1 MRIALAFCIL
11 AAAPIMA
18 AESGAMNPAERAFL
32 IEQLEKS
39 KKEFLASIDGV
50 TTAQWKF
57 KPAPE
62 VWSVAECSEHI
73 VLAEGFI
80 SGGAQMLLKSPVVE
94 RPATSTEEQDH
105 KIVAMVGDRSHKAK
119 APEPITPSGLKF
131 ATPADAAAAFTA
143 ARDKNL
149 EYVRTTT
156 DDLRV
161 HVTKGPIGDMDA
173 YQLLLLMASHTGR
186 HTEQIREVQANPDY
200 PKTSAQVQGR

>member
-1 MRIALAFCIL
+1 
-11 AAAPIMA
+11 
-18 AESGAMNPAERAFL
+18 MNDTERAYL

-39 KKEFLASIDGV
+39 KKDFLASIDGL
-50 TTAQWKF
+50 TAAQWKF

-80 SGGAQMLLKSPVVE
+80 FGGAQKVLQSPVVE

-119 APEPITPSGLKF
+119 APEPITPNGVKF
-131 ATPADAAAAFTA
+131 ATPADAAAAFIA
-143 ARDKNL
+143 ARDKNI
-149 EYVRTTT
+149 EYARTTT
-156 DDLRV
+156 DALRV
-161 HVTKGPIGDMDA
+161 HVTKGPVGDMDS

-200 PKTSAQVQGR
+200 PKTTAKLQ

>member
-1 MRIALAFCIL
+1 MRKALALCIL
-11 AAAPIMA
+11 AAAPILA
-18 AESGAMNPAERAFL
+18 AETGAMNPAERAFL

-39 KKEFLASIDGV
+39 KKDFLASIDGV
-50 TTAQWKF
+50 TAAQWKF

-73 VLAEGFI
+73 VLAEGYI

-94 RPATSTEEQDH
+94 RPATSNEEQDH
-105 KIVAMVGDRSHKAK
+105 KIALMVGDRSHKVK
-119 APEPITPSGLKF
+119 APEPITPSGVKF
-131 ATPADAAAAFTA
+131 ATPADAAAAFIA

-149 EYVRTTT
+149 EYARTTT

-161 HVTKGPIGDMDA
+161 HVTKGPFGDMDA